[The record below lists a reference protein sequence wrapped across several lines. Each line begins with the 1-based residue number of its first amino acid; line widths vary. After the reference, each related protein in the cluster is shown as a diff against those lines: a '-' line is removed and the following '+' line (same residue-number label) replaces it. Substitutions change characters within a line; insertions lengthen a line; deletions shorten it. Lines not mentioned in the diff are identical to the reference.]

1 MHDTYRVVY
10 MTHLQTTTR
19 SSGDVRLD
27 SNGLLDIKLAASLR
41 SELYIYMPLS
51 KIQLD
56 QIEEKQM

>member
-1 MHDTYRVVY
+1 MHDTYRGVY
-10 MTHLQTTTR
+10 MTHLTTTR

-27 SNGLLDIKLAASLR
+27 SNGLLDIKLGASLR